1 MLHLMLF
8 IRPSGNS
15 MDQKGWKSMNA
26 PGDAVI
32 KTATI
37 GKIHHLEVYVDR
49 TFTAFT
55 QTVIF
60 VYKGTPSNDVFSH
73 DPFQEGGGFV
83 ENPVVALFL
92 WRV

>member
-1 MLHLMLF
+1 
-8 IRPSGNS
+8 

-60 VYKGTPSNDVFSH
+60 VYKGTPSNDVYSVTTLFKKE
-73 DPFQEGGGFV
+73 EG
-83 ENPVVALFL
+83 L
-92 WRV
+92 WKIQWWHCSSGEYDSTTWDSV